1 MSLKQLVNS
10 HDVYQAFLGYVKGK
24 IELHQRSLEVATET
38 VDIHRLQ
45 GQIIALRR
53 LLSLRDEVNMME
65 K

>member
-10 HDVYQAFLGYVKGK
+10 HDVYQDFLAHLEKK
-24 IELHQRSLEVATET
+24 IQLLQRSLEAATELPD
-38 VDIHRLQ
+38 VYRLQ

-53 LLSLRDEVNMME
+53 LLSLREEVNSTE